1 MEGGVKYVDAG
12 RARKFGNKSPF
23 AIIRLEIQGSW
34 KLVCPQVHFVDC
46 CELSGKNYFLKPPF
60 CSEVESLWQI
70 FLTAC

>member
-1 MEGGVKYVDAG
+1 MEGGVKYVDAER

-46 CELSGKNYFLKPPF
+46 CELSGIKLFLETDLFAVK
-60 CSEVESLWQI
+60 
-70 FLTAC
+70 